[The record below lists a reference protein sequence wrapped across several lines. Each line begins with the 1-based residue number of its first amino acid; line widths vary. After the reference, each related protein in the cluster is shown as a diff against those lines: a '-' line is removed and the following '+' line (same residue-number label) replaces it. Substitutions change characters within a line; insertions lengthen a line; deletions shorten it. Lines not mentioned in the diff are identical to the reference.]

1 MKSREDVIKG
11 LECCQLDVNKC
22 LDCPYLDNQNEV
34 AECGVEL
41 HRDAIAL
48 LKAQEQS
55 QRDYESAT
63 EMTQYC
69 ERYEPTYNTED
80 GSL

>member
-11 LECCQLDVNKC
+11 LEIVWDAFNHM
-22 LDCPYLDNQNEV
+22 EH
-34 AECGVEL
+34 EL
-41 HRDAIAL
+41 YADYVYDALAM

-55 QRDYESAT
+55 RRDYESAT
-63 EMTQYC
+63 EMAQYC